1 MSSSATGDAT
11 SGDSGM
17 GPRITVAAIQPR
29 LEIGEVDRN
38 LARIEDLIRQ
48 AHREH
53 SPELIVAPEA
63 MTSPII
69 YHPSLRAVARPVDGA
84 PYQLLVRLARE
95 LDCLVGGGFIARR
108 GDDTRGTFVLA
119 EPDGTT
125 HLHDKDQPSMW
136 ENHYYTPGHDD
147 GLFTTR
153 LGTLGCPLGFEWDRS
168 RTARRLRGKVALLA
182 GGSNWW
188 SYPNWPPLDPW
199 FGRDHQ
205 YNVAVAREMPARL
218 ARAVGAPAV
227 IASHVGA
234 VRSRTPLIPG
244 VPWPT
249 IFVGESQVVE
259 RDGTI
264 LAKLDYDDGEG
275 YVAASVGL
283 GSATPLDPIPS
294 GFWMAPHSASM
305 GLVWHLHNRFGRL
318 NYAANKRR
326 GRFPWQAQPATDLP
340 NYVRGDAAAPV
351 EPDIGAAVDGAPH
364 RPVTEAVE
372 Q

>member
-1 MSSSATGDAT
+1 MSTANATPGGDPRT
-11 SGDSGM
+11 

-63 MTSPII
+63 MTSPTV

-108 GDDTRGTFVLA
+108 GEDTRGTYVLA

-136 ENHYYTPGHDD
+136 ENHYYTAGRDD
-147 GLFTTR
+147 GLFTTA
-153 LGTLGCPLGFEWDRS
+153 LDTLGCPMGFEWDRS
-168 RTARRLRGKVALLA
+168 RTARRLRGRVALLA

-199 FGRDHQ
+199 FGRDHH
-205 YNVAVAREMPARL
+205 YNVAIAREMPARL

-227 IASHVGA
+227 IASHVGP
-234 VRSRTPLIPG
+234 VRCLTPLIPG

-259 RDGTI
+259 SDGTI
-264 LAKLDYDDGEG
+264 LAKLGYDDGEA
-275 YVAASVGL
+275 YVAASVEL
-283 GSATPLDPIPS
+283 GPATPLDPIPS
-294 GFWMAPHSASM
+294 GFWMAPHPASM
-305 GLVWHLHNRFGRL
+305 GLVWHLQNRFGRL
-318 NYAANKRR
+318 SYAANKRR
-326 GRFPWQAQPATDLP
+326 GRFPWQTRPATDLP
-340 NYVRGDAAAPV
+340 NYVRGDVAASV
-351 EPDIGAAVDGAPH
+351 EPDNEAHLDAIPIPH
-364 RPVTEAVE
+364 RPSTKAVD